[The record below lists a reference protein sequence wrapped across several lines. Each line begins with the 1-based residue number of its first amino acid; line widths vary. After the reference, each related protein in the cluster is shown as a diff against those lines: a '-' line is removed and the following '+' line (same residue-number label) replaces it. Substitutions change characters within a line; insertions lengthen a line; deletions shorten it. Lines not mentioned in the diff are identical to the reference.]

1 MGRESK
7 KEEVRFR
14 VATPERAFAG
24 FLVQSHW
31 WTILPL
37 TAAACALGTEQ
48 LKLFSLFLGKFSWF
62 LGKELMFVVFLNL

>member
-24 FLVQSHW
+24 FLVQLHW

-37 TAAACALGTEQ
+37 TAAA
-48 LKLFSLFLGKFSWF
+48 
-62 LGKELMFVVFLNL
+62 